1 MDVSREVAEAEAR
14 IRSHIRTTPVEFS
27 PRLSQA
33 GDSRV
38 YLKLEN
44 VQLTGSFKVRG
55 ALNKFLWLGTEERRR
70 GVVTASSGNHGAAV
84 AYVLQ
89 KFQCPGKI
97 YLPKSAAPAKVEALR
112 RYGADVEFRGTDC
125 VEAEAFA
132 RQEAE
137 RTGLVYISPYNDPQV
152 VGGQGTVGLELA
164 QQVEG
169 LDAVLVPVG
178 GGGLIAGIAGY
189 LKSLN
194 PAVEVIGC
202 QPINSCVL
210 YESVKAGKIL
220 PLPSKPTLSDGTAG
234 GVEAGAITFDLCRR
248 LVDDYALVSE
258 EEIKAAL
265 RLVLLEHH
273 MLVEGSAALAVA
285 AFLQSME
292 RFQNKTVALVLSGAK
307 LGLDGLREVLRD

>member
-1 MDVSREVAEAEAR
+1 MAEAEAR
-14 IRSHIRTTPVEFS
+14 IRPHIRTTPVEFS
-27 PRLSQA
+27 PHLSQV

-44 VQLTGSFKVRG
+44 IQLTGSFKVRG
-55 ALNKFLWLGTEERRR
+55 ALNKFLWLGKEERRR

-97 YLPKSAAPAKVEALR
+97 YLPEGAVPAKVDALR
-112 RYGADVEFRGTDC
+112 GYGAQVEVQGTDC
-125 VEAEAFA
+125 VEAEALA
-132 RQEAE
+132 REEAG
-137 RTGLVYISPYNDPQV
+137 RTGRVYVSPYNDAQV

-194 PAVEVIGC
+194 PAIGITGC
-202 QPINSCVL
+202 QPINSCVMH
-210 YESVKAGKIL
+210 ESVKAGKIL
-220 PLPSKPTLSDGTAG
+220 PLPSEPTLSDGTAG
-234 GVEAGAITFDLCRR
+234 GVEAGAITFDLCRQ
-248 LVDDYALVSE
+248 LVDDYVLVSE

-265 RLVLLEHH
+265 RLVLARHH
-273 MLVEGSAALAVA
+273 MLIEGSAALSVA
-285 AFLQSME
+285 AFLKTKE
-292 RFQNKTVALVLSGAK
+292 RFRNKTVVLVLSGAR
-307 LGLDGLREVLRD
+307 LGLDDLREVLRD